1 MEFLNT
7 VRKLKALSRKD
18 MTVGRSSESFE
29 VVVIEDN
36 KLTNLILSN
45 VLEATIDRIKKIK
58 KCPIKFSS
66 FQFGN
71 DFLSYLENR
80 ELGNSKLIVFSD
92 YHLEND
98 ITGAEILE
106 KIWQKGIDATV
117 VILSEIKN
125 KQTSIDTIQMGAYCF
140 LPKNNRT
147 PLICS
152 RMLSL
157 MVN

>member
-7 VRKLKALSRKD
+7 VRKFKALSRKD
-18 MTVGRSSESFE
+18 MTVDRSSESFE

-106 KIWQKGIDATV
+106 KNMAERD
-117 VILSEIKN
+117 
-125 KQTSIDTIQMGAYCF
+125 
-140 LPKNNRT
+140 
-147 PLICS
+147 
-152 RMLSL
+152 
-157 MVN
+157 